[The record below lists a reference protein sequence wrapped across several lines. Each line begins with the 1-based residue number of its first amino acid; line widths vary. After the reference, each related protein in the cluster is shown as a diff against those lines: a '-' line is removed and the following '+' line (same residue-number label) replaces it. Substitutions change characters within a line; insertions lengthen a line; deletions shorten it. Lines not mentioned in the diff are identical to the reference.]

1 MHGMIQLRRHAL
13 SVFLLIFF
21 AFCFA
26 MIGSNPYR
34 AFAAGGECKIIL
46 SIDRSGSIS
55 DSQWQQMGVQVQ
67 NLLKTGVTGVP
78 NLYIAM
84 WTFSHGDPADD
95 YNTPHGTD
103 YIQAGTIPGN
113 LTLPGQQNSIINT
126 IFFGTNSTSSP
137 IFGPTHPPYLV
148 RDGGTD
154 YQQAFGYSSDPNN
167 GGAATVNPAVR
178 SIVNGSPD
186 GFVLITDG
194 APNYPGGVDGNSG
207 LDNNNAALSAG
218 RAARGSAAYTAIPAY
233 GAYVTEPNTPAP
245 DLTGL
250 NYTILKNPTDS
261 VGPVNFGNIEGFV
274 RDKIA
279 DACATVPPAIYS
291 LTPSVNPSF
300 GQGGGVITDGSQPQF
315 DYTVNN
321 DGDTT
326 NTDWQI
332 YDIQIDPGVP
342 IPVPQCFNS
351 SCDLNTANVCAYL
364 SSITCTPSQDDNN
377 ATPNSG
383 TNRQVVKP
391 SITLYTNRTA
401 NVKDLSSLKPG
412 TRVCR
417 GLRISNPTQTG
428 IPPYRLS
435 IYCFVYAKAPL
446 LQIHG
451 GDIRVGRPFQ
461 GDTVSYQSSGIY
473 TTGYTLRGTD
483 KPNGLTFGSWVEYG
497 ALAPGPI
504 MNLASLAGYRGG
516 AEPPVDACGASSSRS
531 TNYLTFANYNTI
543 SSECGRFA
551 DSIGTIPDVVAPIT
565 SWPVI
570 NGSISSPFQ
579 LKPDSSAGRYVSLSS
594 SGVTVSASTIPTVG
608 TFIISV
614 PNGTVTIDGD
624 ITYGAPPSSGKY
636 RVDQLKDIPQVI
648 IIAQNIAIK
657 GNVTRVDAWLVANG
671 TGNKQGI
678 ISTCSDIKANNPK
691 ACEKQLTIN
700 GPVMAREL
708 QPWRTTVYTG
718 SCKLEGNYLTSG
730 GCVGSTTNPVDKP
743 GEIFNLPGS
752 SILWAINQTDLSRAQ
767 TTYTIELP
775 PYY

>member
-1 MHGMIQLRRHAL
+1 MIESIHFRRHTFSVLLVLFFIFCLGMIGASPRQ
-13 SVFLLIFF
+13 
-21 AFCFA
+21 
-26 MIGSNPYR
+26 
-34 AFAAGGECKIIL
+34 AFAVTQCKIIL

-67 NLLKTGVTGVP
+67 NLLEGGITDVP

-84 WTFSHGDPADD
+84 WTFSHGDSADD
-95 YNTPHGTD
+95 YNRPHGTD
-103 YIQAGTIPGN
+103 YVKAGGD
-113 LTLPGQQNSIINT
+113 LTVLNQERSLINT
-126 IFFGTNSTSSP
+126 IFFGSNSNGLP
-137 IFGPTHPPYLV
+137 NFDLGHPPFLV

-154 YQQAFGYSSDPNN
+154 YQQAFGYSTNPDTGVAP
-167 GGAATVNPAVR
+167 ANPAVQ
-178 SIVNGSPD
+178 SIINGNPN
-186 GFVLITDG
+186 GFVLVTDG
-194 APNYPGGVDGNSG
+194 APNYPGGIDGNSG
-207 LDNNNAALSAG
+207 LDNNSAAVAAA
-218 RAARGSAAYTAIPAY
+218 RAARDKYPLIPAY
-233 GAYVTEPNTPAP
+233 GAYVKDPNAPNP
-245 DLTGL
+245 DLTSL
-250 NYTILKNPTDS
+250 NATIIRDPSRDS
-261 VGPVNFGNIEGFV
+261 VGPVNFGNIEGFI
-274 RDKIA
+274 RDRIKN
-279 DACATVPPAIYS
+279 ACGTVPPASYS

-321 DGDTT
+321 NGDTT

-332 YDIQIDPGVP
+332 YDMQIDPGVP
-342 IPVPQCFNS
+342 IPAPQCFNN
-351 SCDLNTANVCAYL
+351 SCDLNTTNVCAYL
-364 SSITCTPSQDDNN
+364 PSITCAPSQDDNN

-391 SITLYTNRTA
+391 SITLYTNRA
-401 NVKDLSSLKPG
+401 ASVKDLSSLKPG

-417 GLRISNPTQTG
+417 GLKISNPTSTG
-428 IPPYRLS
+428 TPLYRLS

-461 GDTVSYQSSGIY
+461 GDTASYQLSGIY

-497 ALAPGPI
+497 ALASGPI
-504 MNLASLAGYRGG
+504 VNLASLAGYRGG

-531 TNYLTFANYNTI
+531 TNYLTFANYSTT
-543 SSECGRFA
+543 SSECGHFA
-551 DSIGTIPDVVAPIT
+551 DSIGSIPDVVAPIT

-608 TFIISV
+608 TFIIYV

-624 ITYGAPPSSGKY
+624 ILYGNPPSGGKY
-636 RVDQLKDIPQVI
+636 RVDQLKDIPQVF
-648 IIAQNIAIK
+648 IIAQNISVK
-657 GNVTRVDAWLVANG
+657 GNVTHVDAWLVANG

-678 ISTCSDIKANNPK
+678 INTCSDIKANAPQ

-700 GPVMAREL
+700 GPIMAREV
-708 QPWRTTVYTG
+708 QPWRTTVYAG
-718 SCKLEGNYLTSG
+718 NCKLEGNYLTPSG
-730 GCVGSTTNPVDKP
+730 CIGSTTNPADKP

-752 SILWAINQTDLSRAQ
+752 SILWATNQTDLSRAQ

>member
-1 MHGMIQLRRHAL
+1 MIAASPRK
-13 SVFLLIFF
+13 
-21 AFCFA
+21 
-26 MIGSNPYR
+26 
-34 AFAAGGECKIIL
+34 AFAAGECKIIL

-67 NLLKTGVTGVP
+67 SLLEGGITDVP
-78 NLYIAM
+78 NLSIAI

-95 YNTPHGTD
+95 YNAPHGTD
-103 YIQAGTIPGN
+103 YVKAGGD
-113 LTLPGQQNSIINT
+113 LTVVNQERALINT
-126 IFFGTNSTSSP
+126 IFFDNNSTNLP
-137 IFGPTHPPYLV
+137 NFDPGHPPFLV
-148 RDGGTD
+148 RYGGTD
-154 YQQAFGYSSDPNN
+154 YQQAFGYSSDPNT
-167 GGAATVNPAVR
+167 GGAATANSAVR
-178 SIVNGSPD
+178 SIINGNPN

-207 LDNNNAALSAG
+207 LDNNSAAVTAAQ
-218 RAARGSAAYTAIPAY
+218 AARDKYPSIPAY
-233 GAYVTEPNTPAP
+233 GAYVKDPSAPNP
-245 DLTGL
+245 DLTSL
-250 NYTILKNPTDS
+250 NATIIRDSSRDS

-279 DACATVPPAIYS
+279 DACATVPPATYS

-351 SCDLNTANVCAYL
+351 SCDLNTANVCAFL
-364 SSITCTPSQDDNN
+364 SSISCTPSQDDNN

-391 SITLYTNRTA
+391 SISLYTNRTA
-401 NVKDLSSLKPG
+401 NVSDISSLKPG

-417 GLRISNPTQTG
+417 GLKISNPTPTG
-428 IPPYRLS
+428 TPPFRLS

-451 GDIRVGRPFQ
+451 GDVRVGRPFQ
-461 GDTVSYQSSGIY
+461 GDATSYQSSGIY
-473 TTGYTLRGTD
+473 TSGYTLRGTD

-504 MNLASLAGYRGG
+504 VNLASLAGYRGG
-516 AEPPVDACGASSSRS
+516 AEPPVDGCGASSSRS
-531 TNYLTFANYNTI
+531 TNYLTFANYDTA
-543 SSECGRFA
+543 SSECGHFS
-551 DSIGTIPDVVAPIT
+551 DSIGNIPDVVAPIT
-565 SWPVI
+565 SWPVV
-570 NGSISSPFQ
+570 NPSISSPFQ
-579 LKPDSSAGRYVSLSS
+579 LKPDSSAGRYVSQSS
-594 SGVTVSASTIPTVG
+594 SGVTVSTSTIPTFG
-608 TFIISV
+608 TFIIYV

-624 ITYGAPPSSGKY
+624 ITYGNPPSGGKY
-636 RVDQLKDIPQVI
+636 QVDQLKDIPQLVI
-648 IIAQNIAIK
+648 IAKNIAIK
-657 GNVTRVDAWLVANG
+657 GNVTKGNVTHVDAWLVANG

-678 ISTCSDIKANNPK
+678 INTCADIKANDPK
-691 ACEKQLTIN
+691 ACEKQLTVN
-700 GPVMAREL
+700 GPIMAREL
-708 QPWRTTVYTG
+708 QPWRTTVYPLG
-718 SCKLEGNYLTSG
+718 CKLEGNYLTSG

>member
-1 MHGMIQLRRHAL
+1 M
-13 SVFLLIFF
+13 SVQ
-21 AFCFA
+21 
-26 MIGSNPYR
+26 S
-34 AFAAGGECKIIL
+34 IL
-46 SIDRSGSIS
+46 VIS
-55 DSQWQQMGVQVQ
+55 
-67 NLLKTGVTGVP
+67 
-78 NLYIAM
+78 
-84 WTFSHGDPADD
+84 
-95 YNTPHGTD
+95 
-103 YIQAGTIPGN
+103 
-113 LTLPGQQNSIINT
+113 
-126 IFFGTNSTSSP
+126 
-137 IFGPTHPPYLV
+137 
-148 RDGGTD
+148 
-154 YQQAFGYSSDPNN
+154 
-167 GGAATVNPAVR
+167 
-178 SIVNGSPD
+178 
-186 GFVLITDG
+186 
-194 APNYPGGVDGNSG
+194 
-207 LDNNNAALSAG
+207 
-218 RAARGSAAYTAIPAY
+218 
-233 GAYVTEPNTPAP
+233 
-245 DLTGL
+245 
-250 NYTILKNPTDS
+250 
-261 VGPVNFGNIEGFV
+261 EGFV

-321 DGDTT
+321 DSDTT

-377 ATPNSG
+377 ATRLLGRIDRLSTTP
-383 TNRQVVKP
+383 
-391 SITLYTNRTA
+391 ITLYTNRTA

-461 GDTVSYQSSGIY
+461 SDTVSYQSSGIY

-570 NGSISSPFQ
+570 NGSISSPF
-579 LKPDSSAGRYVSLSS
+579 S
-594 SGVTVSASTIPTVG
+594 
-608 TFIISV
+608 
-614 PNGTVTIDGD
+614 
-624 ITYGAPPSSGKY
+624 
-636 RVDQLKDIPQVI
+636 
-648 IIAQNIAIK
+648 IK
-657 GNVTRVDAWLVANG
+657 T
-671 TGNKQGI
+671 
-678 ISTCSDIKANNPK
+678 
-691 ACEKQLTIN
+691 
-700 GPVMAREL
+700 
-708 QPWRTTVYTG
+708 
-718 SCKLEGNYLTSG
+718 
-730 GCVGSTTNPVDKP
+730 
-743 GEIFNLPGS
+743 
-752 SILWAINQTDLSRAQ
+752 
-767 TTYTIELP
+767 
-775 PYY
+775 

>member
-1 MHGMIQLRRHAL
+1 
-13 SVFLLIFF
+13 
-21 AFCFA
+21 
-26 MIGSNPYR
+26 MIGITRQKVS
-34 AFAAGGECKIIL
+34 AAPNECKIIL
-46 SIDRSGSIS
+46 SIDRSGSIT
-55 DSQWQQMGVQVQ
+55 DSQWEKMGQQVQ
-67 NLLKTGVTGVP
+67 NIIQSGVTGVP
-78 NLYIAM
+78 KLYVAI
-84 WTFSHGDPADD
+84 WTFSHGDPASD
-95 YNTPHGTD
+95 YNANHGSD
-103 YIQAGTIPGN
+103 YVQAGAISIDAITK
-113 LTLPGQQNSIINT
+113 QNQLITT
-126 IFFGTNSTSSP
+126 IFGTKKFDGSYTGF
-137 IFGPTHPPYLV
+137 IT

-154 YQQAFGYSSDPNN
+154 YQQAFGYSSN
-167 GGAATVNPAVR
+167 GGPVTVNPYVQNM
-178 SIVNGSPD
+178 VNGNPN
-186 GFVLITDG
+186 GFILITDG

-207 LDNNNAALSAG
+207 IDNNDVAIAAAKD
-218 RAARGSAAYTAIPAY
+218 ARGKYTIPAY
-233 GAYVTEPNTPAP
+233 GAYVTDNPQPNDPVP
-245 DLTGL
+245 VGL
-250 NYTILKNPTDS
+250 SSTMYKPGDS
-261 VGPVNFGNIEGFV
+261 VGPIGFGDGNIENFIIA
-274 RDKIA
+274 KIS
-279 DACATVPPAIYS
+279 DACGTVPAATYS

-326 NTDWQI
+326 ITDWQI
-332 YDIQIDPGVP
+332 YDMQIDPGVP

-351 SCDLNTANVCAYL
+351 YCDLNTANVCAYL
-364 SSITCTPSQDDNN
+364 SSITCATSQDDNN
-377 ATPNSG
+377 ATPNSE
-383 TNRQVVKP
+383 TFRQIIKP

-461 GDTVSYQSSGIY
+461 GDTASYQSSGIY

-531 TNYLTFANYNTI
+531 TNYLTFANYNTA

-579 LKPDSSAGRYVSLSS
+579 LKPDSRAGRYVSLSS
-594 SGVTVSASTIPTVG
+594 TGVTVSASTIPTTG
-608 TFIISV
+608 TYIIYV

-636 RVDQLKDIPQVI
+636 QADQLKDIPQVF
-648 IIAQNIAIK
+648 IIAQNISVK

-678 ISTCSDIKANNPK
+678 VNTCSDVKANNPK

-700 GPVMAREL
+700 GPVMAREV
-708 QPWRTTVYTG
+708 QPWRTTVYSG
-718 SCKLEGNYLTSG
+718 SCKLEGNYLTPSG
-730 GCVGSTTNPVDKP
+730 CIGSTTNPADKP

-752 SILWAINQTDLSRAQ
+752 SILWATNQTDLSRAQ

>member
-1 MHGMIQLRRHAL
+1 MLGIIQLRRYTL
-13 SVFLLIFF
+13 SVFLLLFF
-21 AFCFA
+21 VFCFA
-26 MIGSNPYR
+26 MIGTAPR
-34 AFAAGGECKIIL
+34 KAFADTQCKIIL

-84 WTFSHGDPADD
+84 WTFSHGDPAGD
-95 YNTPHGTD
+95 YNAPHGTD
-103 YIQAGTIPGN
+103 YIQAGTIAGN
-113 LTLPGQQNSIINT
+113 LTLPGQQNAIINT
-126 IFFGTNSTSSP
+126 IFFGTNATSAP

-167 GGAATVNPAVR
+167 GGAATVNPSVR

-233 GAYVTEPNTPAP
+233 GAYVTEPSAPAP

-250 NYTILKNPTDS
+250 NYTILKNSTDS
-261 VGPVNFGNIEGFV
+261 VGPVNFGNVEGFI